1 MKLNNNISNYEYFI
15 LNFEFYFKFWIFYCI
30 KTIVDISKL
39 VKKFDDLIDKN
50 YQSLFLNIY
59 NSWYQYS
66 RINIQDLYKLL
77 LLGNIFTIN
86 TSYQN
91 EILMLEQNLEEFSK
105 IQTNFDLNLF
115 VEITPLINLIE
126 DSQLTANTKVEIK
139 NLIVEI
145 CLIFYLIT
153 LHQKNINLVNNL
165 QEKKWCLNENYSLV

>member
-1 MKLNNNISNYEYFI
+1 
-15 LNFEFYFKFWIFYCI
+15 
-30 KTIVDISKL
+30 
-39 VKKFDDLIDKN
+39 
-50 YQSLFLNIY
+50 
-59 NSWYQYS
+59 
-66 RINIQDLYKLL
+66 
-77 LLGNIFTIN
+77 
-86 TSYQN
+86 
-91 EILMLEQNLEEFSK
+91 MLEQNLEEFSK

-165 QEKKWCLNENYSLV
+165 QEKK